1 MNKVRRAGKASRFL
15 LAAITSAAIGPKRP
29 KPPQSV
35 SSIAELEAYVDEL
48 VEFGAP
54 PGLSVIVIKDGAIA
68 YERAFGLADG
78 PKRVAATTGSVY
90 QWMSMSKMPTAVAI
104 FQLQERG
111 SLSIDD
117 EVVTHLPF
125 FEVRY
130 PSADS
135 ERITIRH
142 LLNHSSG
149 LPNPPSMLGLMH
161 MEGEPCPDQRGL
173 AEQVLDDNDKLKF
186 EPGTRGTY
194 TNLGYLVLGAIVE
207 AVSRQTHRQYVSD
220 HIFGPLGM
228 GHTDYEY
235 SEEMSGHAAVG
246 SQPEASI
253 LSVMLPVAIADPD
266 ALVRETVDGR
276 IWFKRGHPDFIGA
289 AGVIGP
295 AGDLARFVMAFLDD
309 GELDGV
315 RILSPESVDMM
326 TNDGHIT
333 AKGGPASFYKGVEHG
348 LGWWIWPD
356 GDRVRIMHS
365 GDGPGFSNIM
375 QLYPEEH
382 LGVIVQGNEWAY
394 GVAFRGTSPR
404 DSVAHLAASLD
415 W

>member
-1 MNKVRRAGKASRFL
+1 MNKARRTGRAARFM
-15 LAAITSAAIGPKRP
+15 LATVGSAAFGPKRP

-35 SSIAELEAYVDEL
+35 GNVAELEAYIDEL

-54 PGLSVIVIKDGAIA
+54 PGMSVAVVKDGAIA
-68 YERAFGLADG
+68 YERAFGLSDG
-78 PKRVAATTGSVY
+78 PNDVAATAETAY

-117 EVVTHLPF
+117 EVTEHLPF

-135 ERITIRH
+135 EKVTIRH

-149 LPNPPSMLGLMH
+149 LSNPASMLGLMH
-161 MEGEPCPDQRGL
+161 MEGEPYPDQRAL
-173 AEQVLDDNDKLKF
+173 AEQVLDGNDKLKF

-207 AVSRQTHRQYVSD
+207 AVSAQTHRQYVRE

-228 GHTDYEY
+228 GHTDYVY
-235 SEEMSGHAAVG
+235 SEEMSKNAAVG

-276 IWFKRGHPDFIGA
+276 MWFKRGHPDFTGA

-295 AGDLARFVMAFLDD
+295 TGDLARFVLAFLEGGEID
-309 GELDGV
+309 GM
-315 RILSPESVDMM
+315 RILSPESVEMM
-326 TNDGHIT
+326 TNDGHIA

-348 LGWWIWPD
+348 LGWWVWPD
-356 GDRVRIMHS
+356 GERIRIMHS

-404 DSVAHLAASLD
+404 DSVAHLAASMD

>member
-1 MNKVRRAGKASRFL
+1 MNKARRTGRAARFM
-15 LAAITSAAIGPKRP
+15 LATVGSAAFGPKRP
-29 KPPQSV
+29 RPPQSV
-35 SSIAELEAYVDEL
+35 GNVAELEAYIDEL

-54 PGLSVIVIKDGAIA
+54 PGMSVVVVKDGAIA
-68 YERAFGLADG
+68 YERAFGLSDG
-78 PKRVAATTGSVY
+78 PNDVAATAETAY

-117 EVVTHLPF
+117 EVTEHLPF

-135 ERITIRH
+135 EKVTIRH

-149 LPNPPSMLGLMH
+149 LSNPPSMLGLMH
-161 MEGEPCPDQRGL
+161 MEGEPYPDQRAL
-173 AEQVLDDNDKLKF
+173 AEQVLDGNDKLKF

-207 AVSRQTHRQYVSD
+207 AVSAQTHRQYVRE

-228 GHTDYEY
+228 GHTDYVY
-235 SEEMSGHAAVG
+235 SEEMSKNAAVG

-276 IWFKRGHPDFIGA
+276 MWFKRGHPDFTGA

-295 AGDLARFVMAFLDD
+295 AGDLARFVLAFLEG

-326 TNDGHIT
+326 TNDGHIA

-348 LGWWIWPD
+348 LGWWVWPD
-356 GDRVRIMHS
+356 GERIRIMHS

>member
-1 MNKVRRAGKASRFL
+1 MSKVRRAGKASRFL
-15 LAAITSAAIGPKRP
+15 LEAVGSAAIGPRRP
-29 KPPQSV
+29 KPPPSV

-54 PGLSVIVIKDGAIA
+54 PGLSVVVVKDGVIA
-68 YERAFGLADG
+68 YERAFGVADG
-78 PKRVAATTGSVY
+78 PKRVAATTETVY

-111 SLSIDD
+111 GLSIGD
-117 EVVTHLPF
+117 EVTEHLPF

-130 PSADS
+130 PSAAS
-135 ERITIRH
+135 EKVTIGH

-161 MEGEPCPDQRGL
+161 LEGEPYPDQRAL
-173 AEQVLDDNDKLKF
+173 AEQILDDNDELKF

-207 AVSRQTHRQYVSD
+207 AVSGQTHRDYVSE

-235 SEEMSGHAAVG
+235 SEEMSGNAAVG

-266 ALVRETVDGR
+266 ALIRETVDGR
-276 IWFKRGHPDFIGA
+276 MWFKRGHPDFTGA

-295 AGDLARFVMAFLDD
+295 ASDLARFVMAFLEG
-309 GELDGV
+309 GEREGV
-315 RILSPESVDMM
+315 RILSPESVGMM
-326 TNDGHIT
+326 TNEGHIA

-348 LGWWIWPD
+348 FGWWIWPD
-356 GDRVRIMHS
+356 GDRHRIMHS

-375 QLYPEEH
+375 QLYPEER

>member
-1 MNKVRRAGKASRFL
+1 MSRMRRAAKASRFL
-15 LAAITSAAIGPKRP
+15 LAAIGSAAIGPRRP

-35 SSIAELEAYVDEL
+35 NSIAGLEAYVDEL

-54 PGLSVIVIKDGAIA
+54 PGLSVVVVKDGVIA
-68 YERAFGLADG
+68 YERAFGVADG
-78 PKRVAATTGSVY
+78 PKRVAATTETVY

-117 EVVTHLPF
+117 EVTEHLPF

-149 LPNPPSMLGLMH
+149 LSNPPSMLGLMH
-161 MEGEPCPDQRGL
+161 MEGEPYPDQREL
-173 AEQVLDDNDKLKF
+173 AEQILDDNGKLKF

-194 TNLGYLVLGAIVE
+194 TNLGYLVLGAIVD
-207 AVSRQTHRQYVSD
+207 AVSGQAHRDYVSE

-228 GHTDYEY
+228 GHTDYVY
-235 SEEMSGHAAVG
+235 SEEMSEDAAVG

-276 IWFKRGHPDFIGA
+276 MWFKRGHPDFTGA

-295 AGDLARFVMAFLDD
+295 AGDLARFVMAFLDG

-315 RILSPESVDMM
+315 RILSPESVTTM
-326 TNDGHIT
+326 TIDGHIR
-333 AKGGPASFYKGVEHG
+333 ARGGPASFYKGVEHG

-404 DSVAHLAASLD
+404 DSIAHLAASLD